1 MEHIESD
8 TRWKPQ
14 VGFQNNMGWYEWRGV
29 MAKIDMKNS
38 YYFIKL
44 NDLVLASGVT
54 FSSPTTRPSGVP
66 VCDTSITK
74 SAASDIY
81 FALYNP
87 LALIDPNIIKLNV
100 GTETGAI
107 QHLVARGK
115 IAFPQLL

>member
-1 MEHIESD
+1 
-8 TRWKPQ
+8 
-14 VGFQNNMGWYEWRGV
+14 
-29 MAKIDMKNS
+29 MKNS

-44 NDLVLASGVT
+44 NDLVLAYCVT

-100 GTETGAI
+100 GTKK
-107 QHLVARGK
+107 RGNPTLGGQRK
-115 IAFPQLL
+115 DCVPSTFRRKPNRPLNYHVQAYINRHWQTV